1 MHCGVLLK
9 TGCRLVMEDWMPCN
23 SWSASSDLV
32 SSRKNSFCELGRRP
46 HSPNW
51 STGKI
56 QKHTT
61 DLNCRTG
68 VDTPRDDQTS
78 DQSIFLALACSENSY
93 CHTYTQMLSCKQIK
107 PRQQADFLTL
117 RRRRAKEKKKS
128 MFSFKYLGVV
138 QSCDG
143 GCVAIVAAE
152 KFLELVLCVLSL
164 LESLKLC

>member
-1 MHCGVLLK
+1 
-9 TGCRLVMEDWMPCN
+9 MPCN

-32 SSRKNSFCELGRRP
+32 PSRKNPFCELRRRS

-61 DLNCRTG
+61 DLNCRTD
-68 VDTPRDDQTS
+68 VDTPRNDQTS

-107 PRQQADFLTL
+107 PRQQADILTL
-117 RRRRAKEKKKS
+117 RRRRAKEKKKNYVLLLIPGCCS
-128 MFSFKYLGVV
+128 VV
-138 QSCDG
+138 WWW
-143 GCVAIVAAE
+143 
-152 KFLELVLCVLSL
+152 LCKPSLQLKNFWHLSQCILSL